1 MAPAVLG
8 LIITLGIAAFA
19 NGRLRATRTKLRGLP
34 NAKGQ
39 VVGHRKHERG
49 TGPAPTR
56 YAPVVEFADADGRP
70 VRGESGNFTKSLGPE
85 VGTTVTVLY
94 DPSDPSDP
102 ARIHVAGRDTGE
114 MERFFFGASLVLV
127 GIAVAG
133 LIGTLLTS

>member
-19 NGRLRATRTKLRGLP
+19 YGRLRATRTKLRGLP
-34 NAKGQ
+34 SAKGQ

-49 TGPAPTR
+49 TGPALTR
-56 YAPVVEFADADGRP
+56 YAPIVEFADADRRP
-70 VRGESGNFTKSLGPE
+70 VRGASGNFTKSLAPE

-94 DPSDPSDP
+94 DPSEP